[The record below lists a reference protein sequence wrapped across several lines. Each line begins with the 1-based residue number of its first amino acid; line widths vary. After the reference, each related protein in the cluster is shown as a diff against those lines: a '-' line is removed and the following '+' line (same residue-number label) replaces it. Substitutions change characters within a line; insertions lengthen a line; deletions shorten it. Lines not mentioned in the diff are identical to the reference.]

1 MSVLGEIII
10 SVLLLVGAG
19 FMLVGSLGLARLA
32 DPLQRLHGPTKA
44 TTVGISAIL
53 AASMLYQYVA
63 HGKVSIHEL
72 LIALFLFITAPISA
86 HLLAKAYLHTSR
98 TERE

>member
-1 MSVLGEIII
+1 MSIVGEIII
-10 SVLLLVGAG
+10 SALLLVGAG

-44 TTVGISAIL
+44 TTLGIGAIL
-53 AASMLYQYVA
+53 AASMLYQYIG
-63 HGKVSIHEL
+63 HGKLSFHEF

-86 HLLAKAYLHTSR
+86 HLLAKAYLHMSR
-98 TERE
+98 TDRE